1 MSLSQ
6 FIAVFIED
14 MYCCTFVKQAHKLV
28 QRKKIVTVLSIL
40 VKTFTTD
47 PIVVGLGVI
56 DLKGSKFNSQHITD
70 LPNKVY

>member
-1 MSLSQ
+1 M
-6 FIAVFIED
+6 
-14 MYCCTFVKQAHKLV
+14 V
-28 QRKKIVTVLSIL
+28 QTKKIVTVLSIL

-70 LPNKVY
+70 LPNIVY